1 MRLFGTDGI
10 RSEAG
15 KYPLTAEHILKL
27 AKASSLVLKKK
38 NSISRVVINK
48 DTRLSGYIYEPALTA
63 GFISMGINVV
73 LVGPL
78 PTPALTLLSKSLRA
92 DFSVMITAS
101 HNPFYDNGLK
111 FFSSTGLKISSEDE
125 KKIEEIFF
133 NYDFDNYKIKHSNY
147 GKAVRLKDAIG
158 RYSEALKRSS
168 DRDLDYSK
176 IRVVLDCANG
186 AAYKV
191 APEVLFEMGVDL
203 QTIADNPSGTNINE
217 KCGSLYPNK
226 ASQIVKKKKFHIGI
240 CLDGDGDR
248 VVLIDD
254 KGEVLKGEEL
264 IFILAKYY
272 LKKKLLKKGSKI
284 VTNEIANFGLD
295 VSLKNL
301 GIKLLRV
308 KVGDK
313 NILNEIKKNN
323 YLFGGE
329 PSGHF
334 IFRDD
339 LLIGDGMATAIRILS
354 IMLKEKQKLSELKK
368 GINLL
373 DFININQKIDRE
385 KFYQN
390 EDIIY
395 RKLNMLLKSKKLF
408 FNVRPS
414 GTEPILRVNLQYHK
428 RNIKVNELNKLKKNI
443 LKIISDAC

>member
-1 MRLFGTDGI
+1 MRIFGTDGI
-10 RSEAG
+10 RGQVG
-15 KYPLTAEHILKL
+15 KYPLTAENILKL

-101 HNPFYDNGLK
+101 HNPFFDNGLK
-111 FFSSTGLKISSEDE
+111 FFSNQGYKISTEDE
-125 KKIEEIFF
+125 NKIEDYFF
-133 NYDFDNYKIKHSNY
+133 NYNFDNFKIKHSSY
-147 GKAVRLKDAIG
+147 GKALRLKDAMG
-158 RYSEALKRSS
+158 RYSEALKRSA

-176 IRVVLDCANG
+176 IKVTLDCANG

-203 QTIADNPSGTNINE
+203 HTIADKPSGTNINDR
-217 KCGSLYPNK
+217 CGSLFPNK
-226 ASQIVKKKKFHIGI
+226 ASQVVKKKKCNIGI

-248 VVLIDD
+248 VILIDE
-254 KGEVLKGEEL
+254 KGDELKGEEL
-264 IFILAKYY
+264 IFIFANYY
-272 LKKKLLKKGSKI
+272 LKNKSLKKRSKI

-295 VSLKNL
+295 IALNKLGLKL
-301 GIKLLRV
+301 IRV

-313 NILNEIKKNN
+313 NILQEIQKNN
-323 YLFGGE
+323 HFFGGE

-339 LLIGDGMATAIRILS
+339 LLIGDGMTTAIRIMS
-354 IMLKEKQKLSELKK
+354 IMLKEGKKLSELKK
-368 GINLL
+368 GLDLL
-373 DFININQKIDRE
+373 SVLDINQKIDRE
-385 KFYQN
+385 RFFQN
-390 EDIIY
+390 EDKIY
-395 RKLNMLLKSKKLF
+395 RNLNSLLSNKEIF
-408 FNVRPS
+408 FNIRPS
-414 GTEPILRVNLQYHK
+414 GTESVLRVNLQYYK
-428 RNIKVNELNKLKKNI
+428 RNIKVNVLNKLKINI
-443 LKIISDAC
+443 IKIISDAC

>member
-1 MRLFGTDGI
+1 MRIFGTDGI
-10 RSEAG
+10 RGQVG
-15 KYPLTAEHILKL
+15 KYPLTAENILKL

-101 HNPFYDNGLK
+101 HNPFFDNGLK
-111 FFSSTGLKISSEDE
+111 FFSNQGYKISTEDE
-125 KKIEEIFF
+125 NKIEDYFF
-133 NYDFDNYKIKHSNY
+133 NYNFDNFKIKHSNY
-147 GKAVRLKDAIG
+147 GKAIRLNDAMG
-158 RYSEALKRSS
+158 RYSEVLKRSA

-176 IRVVLDCANG
+176 IKVTLDCANG

-203 QTIADNPSGTNINE
+203 HTIADKPSGININD
-217 KCGSLYPNK
+217 KCGSLFPNK
-226 ASQIVKKKKFHIGI
+226 ASQVVKKKKCNIGI

-248 VVLIDD
+248 VILIDE
-254 KGEVLKGEEL
+254 KGDELKGEEL
-264 IFILAKYY
+264 IFIFANYY
-272 LKKKLLKKGSKI
+272 LKNKSLKKRSKI

-295 VSLKNL
+295 IALNKLGLKL
-301 GIKLLRV
+301 IRV

-313 NILNEIKKNN
+313 NILQEIQKNN
-323 YLFGGE
+323 HLFGGE

-339 LLIGDGMATAIRILS
+339 LLIGDGMTTAIRIMS
-354 IMLKEKQKLSELKK
+354 IMLKEGKKLSELKK
-368 GINLL
+368 GLDLL
-373 DFININQKIDRE
+373 SVLDINQKIDRE
-385 KFYQN
+385 RFFQN
-390 EDIIY
+390 EDKIY
-395 RKLNMLLKSKKLF
+395 RNLNSLLSNKEIF
-408 FNVRPS
+408 FNIRPS
-414 GTEPILRVNLQYHK
+414 GTESVLRVNLQYYK
-428 RNIKVNELNKLKKNI
+428 RNIKVNVLNKLKINI
-443 LKIISDAC
+443 NKIISDAC

>member
-1 MRLFGTDGI
+1 MRIFGTDGI
-10 RSEAG
+10 RGQVG
-15 KYPLTAEHILKL
+15 KYPLTAENILKL

-101 HNPFYDNGLK
+101 HNPFFDNGLK
-111 FFSSTGLKISSEDE
+111 FFSNQGYKISTEDE
-125 KKIEEIFF
+125 NKIEDYFF
-133 NYDFDNYKIKHSNY
+133 NYNFDNFKIKHSNY
-147 GKAVRLKDAIG
+147 GKAVRLNDAMG
-158 RYSEALKRSS
+158 RYSEALKRSA

-176 IRVVLDCANG
+176 IKATLDCANG

-203 QTIADNPSGTNINE
+203 HTIADKPSGTNINDR
-217 KCGSLYPNK
+217 CGSLFPNK
-226 ASQIVKKKKFHIGI
+226 ASQVVKKKKCNIGI

-248 VVLIDD
+248 VILIDE
-254 KGEVLKGEEL
+254 KGDELKGEEL
-264 IFILAKYY
+264 IFIFANYY
-272 LKKKLLKKGSKI
+272 LKNKSLKKRSKI

-295 VSLKNL
+295 IALNKLGLKL
-301 GIKLLRV
+301 IRV

-313 NILNEIKKNN
+313 NILQEIQINN
-323 YLFGGE
+323 HLFGGE

-339 LLIGDGMATAIRILS
+339 LLIGDGMTTAIRIMS
-354 IMLKEKQKLSELKK
+354 IMLKEGKKLSELKK
-368 GINLL
+368 GLDLL
-373 DFININQKIDRE
+373 SVLDINQKIDRE
-385 KFYQN
+385 KFFQN
-390 EDIIY
+390 EDKIY
-395 RKLNMLLKSKKLF
+395 RNLNLLLSNKEIF
-408 FNVRPS
+408 FNIRPS
-414 GTEPILRVNLQYHK
+414 GTESVLRVNLQYYK
-428 RNIKVNELNKLKKNI
+428 RNIKVNVLNKLKINI
-443 LKIISDAC
+443 IKIISDAC